1 MKNITDIN
9 LESKR
14 VLIRVDFNIP
24 IENGIIQSDF
34 RIKAVKET
42 IEYCLE
48 NNCSIVLMSHLGRP
62 NGIDVNY
69 SLKPLVKYLK
79 NLFNVN
85 IYFSNDCISDES
97 INISMNMKNKEIHL
111 LENLRFYKEEVENDE
126 VFSYKLF
133 FARRYLYQ

>member
-48 NNCSIVLMSHLGRP
+48 NNCSIVLM
-62 NGIDVNY
+62 
-69 SLKPLVKYLK
+69 
-79 NLFNVN
+79 
-85 IYFSNDCISDES
+85 
-97 INISMNMKNKEIHL
+97 
-111 LENLRFYKEEVENDE
+111 
-126 VFSYKLF
+126 
-133 FARRYLYQ
+133 

>member
-34 RIKAVKET
+34 RIRAVKET

-62 NGIDVNY
+62 NGMME
-69 SLKPLVKYLK
+69 
-79 NLFNVN
+79 LFT
-85 IYFSNDCISDES
+85 
-97 INISMNMKNKEIHL
+97 
-111 LENLRFYKEEVENDE
+111 
-126 VFSYKLF
+126 
-133 FARRYLYQ
+133 